1 MDACIPVTQ
10 AGKTVGNIQS
20 GKYAGGNMLVVSY
33 YGSYEGSGAGHNA
46 ANEYA
51 KANNL
56 EVIGAPWEKYVT
68 DPMTEKDSTKWLT
81 EICYPVK

>member
-1 MDACIPVTQ
+1 
-10 AGKTVGNIQS
+10 
-20 GKYAGGNMLVVSY
+20 MLVVSY
-33 YGSYEGSGAGHNA
+33 MGPYEGTPAGHEA
-46 ANEYA
+46 AETYI
-51 KANNL
+51 KTNNL